1 MSAIESSATVGVQP
15 QPLRRRAVDLGV
27 PVPESSVDRLSGAP
41 EVAHRDRIF
50 RRSLVAADGV
60 AAACVLAA
68 LGLAG
73 HLTLRPSAL
82 VALPAVVLL
91 AKLLGLYDREELLL
105 RKSTLEETPHL
116 VELSTFVVVLAWFGQ
131 EALATE
137 PLTRPAGALLWVE
150 LCLFML
156 AARAAARMWSRAVA
170 PAERLLLVGDETQ
183 HGPFAE
189 KLDADQYTRAPLV
202 APLPLNERRAVHAE

>member
-1 MSAIESSATVGVQP
+1 MSAIESSATVGGQP
-15 QPLRRRAVDLGV
+15 QPPRRPPVDLGV
-27 PVPESSVDRLSGAP
+27 PVPASSLHPPSGAP
-41 EVAHRDRIF
+41 GGAPRDRIS

-116 VELSTFVVVLAWFGQ
+116 VELSTFVVV
-131 EALATE
+131 
-137 PLTRPAGALLWVE
+137 
-150 LCLFML
+150 
-156 AARAAARMWSRAVA
+156 
-170 PAERLLLVGDETQ
+170 
-183 HGPFAE
+183 
-189 KLDADQYTRAPLV
+189 
-202 APLPLNERRAVHAE
+202 